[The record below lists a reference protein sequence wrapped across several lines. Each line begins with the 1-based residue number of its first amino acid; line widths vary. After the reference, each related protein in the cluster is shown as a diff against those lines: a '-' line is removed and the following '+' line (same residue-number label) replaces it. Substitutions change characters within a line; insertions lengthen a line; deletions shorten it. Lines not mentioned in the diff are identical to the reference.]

1 MKSTS
6 KFLLCF
12 ALSAAPAAF
21 SQDAATEERLNKLTG
36 QIEDLIAVQKT
47 LNDRISA
54 LSKEIINLHE
64 QASKPAGNY
73 AAQEDL
79 KRLADSVREVD
90 RKRTEDYEKIS
101 AQILKLGKVVATPS
115 QNSKRSSTSSSADVP
130 RTEKSEPAQKGFDYT
145 IEKNDTLSVIVQ
157 AYREKNIK
165 VTTEQILKANP
176 GLNPNRLRPGQKIF
190 IPAPANSRAEVAGRN
205 SNAE

>member
-1 MKSTS
+1 MKPIPM
-6 KFLLCF
+6 FLMC
-12 ALSAAPAAF
+12 LSLSGGSLAF
-21 SQDAATEERLNKLTG
+21 SQDAATEERLNKLSG
-36 QIEDLIAVQKT
+36 QIEDLIAVQRT
-47 LNDRISA
+47 LNDRISE
-54 LSKEIINLHE
+54 LSKEIITLHE
-64 QASKPAGNY
+64 QSSKPAGNY

-79 KRLADSVREVD
+79 KRLADSLREVD

-101 AQILKLGKVVATPS
+101 AQILKLGKVVAIPS
-115 QNSKRSSTSSSADVP
+115 PTSKKNSPTSSTEGPSIDKSSV
-130 RTEKSEPAQKGFDYT
+130 AQKGFDYT

-190 IPAPANSRAEVAGRN
+190 IPAPANSRAEVAGRS
-205 SNAE
+205 SNGE